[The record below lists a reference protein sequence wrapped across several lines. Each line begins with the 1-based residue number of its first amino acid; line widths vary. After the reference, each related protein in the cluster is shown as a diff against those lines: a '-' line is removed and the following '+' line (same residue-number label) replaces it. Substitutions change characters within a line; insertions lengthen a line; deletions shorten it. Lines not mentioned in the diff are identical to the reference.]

1 MDLLSLIAGLK
12 WHRKESLEICGI
24 FVVVIAVIIYY
35 YSDYFS
41 YVVIESPENIVCRI
55 SENVVVG

>member
-1 MDLLSLIAGLK
+1 MDLLSLTAGLK

-41 YVVIESPENIVCRI
+41 YVVIEPPENII
-55 SENVVVG
+55 